1 MSGTVTSGAT
11 RPASAS
17 GRVAAPPSDPPSRA
31 ATYRDVFAVRE
42 YRSLFAAQVL
52 SIVGDQLTAVAASY
66 LVYATTGSAALAATA
81 FATSLLA
88 WVVGAPLLSGLADR
102 LPRRRVLVS
111 CDVARAGLV
120 TVLAVTTLPIG
131 PLIVLLFAANLLSPP
146 FRSARAALMPEVLDG
161 DRYPVANG
169 LDNLVRQVGQLAGF
183 AAGGVLVAAIS
194 PRGALLVDAATFA
207 VSALLISTGVRRRPA
222 AQPGGAGGVRAF
234 AAAVTVVF
242 ADRRLR
248 AYVLMFWLPCA
259 FTYALEGLALPLAT
273 QYGSGPEV
281 AGLLLAAAP
290 AGVAIGGIVLT
301 RLCPPPTRLRLVVP
315 MAMVSCAVLVTV
327 WLPMPLWLMLGVF
340 AVAGFGN
347 AYTIPLNALFGAAV
361 PNSYRGRAFGAAV
374 AGAVGL
380 QGLAQVLAG
389 VATDAFGPAPVI
401 AVSGVLGTLSVVALT
416 PLWRSGVRTHTP
428 ATADR
433 RPSS

>member
-1 MSGTVTSGAT
+1 MTSDTT
-11 RPASAS
+11 RPAAPA
-17 GRVAAPPSDPPSRA
+17 GRVAVPEAAPPSRP
-31 ATYRDVFAVRE
+31 ATYRDVFAVAE
-42 YRSLFAAQVL
+42 YRSLFAANVL

-88 WVVGAPLLSGLADR
+88 WLVGAPLLSGFADR
-102 LPRRRVLVS
+102 LPRRRVLVT
-111 CDVARAGLV
+111 CDVVRCGLV
-120 TVLAVTTLPIG
+120 TVLAVTQLPIG
-131 PLIVLLFAANLLSPP
+131 ALIVLLFTANLLSPP

-183 AAGGVLVAAIS
+183 AVGGVLVAAIS

-207 VSALLISTGVRRRPA
+207 ASALLISTGVRPRPA
-222 AQPGGAGGVRAF
+222 AQPDRASGVRAF
-234 AAAVTVVF
+234 AAATAAVF
-242 ADRRLR
+242 RDRRLR

-259 FTYALEGLALPLAT
+259 FTYALEGLALPLAR

-290 AGVAIGGIVLT
+290 AGVAIGGVVLT
-301 RLCPPPTRLRLVVP
+301 RFCPPPTRLRLVVP
-315 MAMVSCAVLVTV
+315 MAAMSCAVLATV
-327 WLPMPLWLMLGVF
+327 WLPMPLWLLLGVF
-340 AVAGFGN
+340 AAAGFGN
-347 AYTIPLNALFGAAV
+347 AYAIPLNALFGAAV
-361 PNSYRGRAFGAAV
+361 PNAYRGRAFGAAV

-389 VATDAFGPAPVI
+389 VAADAFSPAPVI
-401 AVSGVLGTLSVVALT
+401 AVSGVLGTLAVVALI
-416 PLWRSGVRTHTP
+416 PLWRQAHP
-428 ATADR
+428 TARADNA
-433 RPSS
+433 PSA